1 MQNSRLKTKNT
12 IKSSVIHYWKGM
24 GISNSKYGVCRS
36 FDILYFQSKSEVWL
50 NFDNMY
56 FHANFWLKVKNTLT
70 SSVILYWKARLIQNT
85 KFKVVESNVDNLY
98 SHENPQV
105 KSKKIKCYTPVKSS
119 GHGESKT

>member
-1 MQNSRLKTKNT
+1 M
-12 IKSSVIHYWKGM
+12 IHYWKGM
-24 GISNSKYGVCRS
+24 GISNLKYGVCRS

-56 FHANFWLKVKNTLT
+56 FHANFWLKVKNNLT
-70 SSVILYWKARLIQNT
+70 SSVILYWKARLIHNL
-85 KFKVVESNVDNLY
+85 KFKVAESNVDNLY

-105 KSKKIKCYTPVKSS
+105 QSKKIKCYTPVKGS